1 MPAKSNMVVYGNF
14 SKQKASY
21 TQEDFHK
28 KDKHI
33 EAFLILFNWLTS
45 LTQDERTKWFKLVA
59 DDLQNHAGKIFGSS
73 IIKEVDLENWQAAI
87 GESEKDAST
96 GKYLIKCI

>member
-1 MPAKSNMVVYGNF
+1 VIFECVGGDLAGNIFDLMPAKSNMVVYGNF

-21 TQEDFHK
+21 TQEEFHK

-45 LTQDERTKWFKLVA
+45 LT
-59 DDLQNHAGKIFGSS
+59 
-73 IIKEVDLENWQAAI
+73 
-87 GESEKDAST
+87 
-96 GKYLIKCI
+96 